1 MGKKCSIIIPTKDKN
16 SRLYLTLKCLEA
28 QADENTEVLV
38 VFDGCKE
45 ETLAEFETF
54 KWNMDLKPIVS
65 VKNVGR
71 AAARNLGLKQ
81 ATGDVV
87 IFLDDD
93 RLTRSDFIERHLSH
107 HTGEPC
113 VALGERMDAKVTED
127 ELLELMKE
135 NELKDVL
142 SFVSDHSKKEF
153 YYNIKKIFV
162 KNPYGKYRFM
172 TFITGNVSIDR
183 TLMTDIEGFD
193 ENFKGWGY
201 EDTDVGYRLA
211 QKNIPYVQD
220 NSIIC
225 YHLLHAHVKA
235 QKSKEELMNLKHLK
249 AKFPDDKVLG
259 SAICFYSVKAKLK
272 L

>member
-16 SRLYLTLKCLEA
+16 SRLYLTLKCLEP
-28 QADENTEVLV
+28 QMTDDTEVLV

-45 ETLAEFETF
+45 ETLAEFATF
-54 KWNMDLKPIVS
+54 TWNMDLRPIVS
-65 VKNVGR
+65 KQNVGR
-71 AAARNLGLKQ
+71 AAARNLGLKE
-81 ATGDVV
+81 ATGDIV

-93 RLTRSDFIERHLSH
+93 RLTRSDFIKGHLAR

-113 VALGERMDAKVTED
+113 VVLGERMDAKVTED

-135 NELKDVL
+135 NDLEDVL
-142 SFVSDHSKKEF
+142 KFVSEHSKKEF
-153 YYNIKKIFV
+153 YYNIKKLFV
-162 KNPYGKYRFM
+162 RNPFGKIRFM

-183 TLMTDIEGFD
+183 SLMTEIEGFD
-193 ENFKGWGY
+193 ESFKGWGY

-211 QKNIPYVQD
+211 LKDVPYYQD

-225 YHLLHAHVKA
+225 YHLLHPHVKA
-235 QKSKEELMNLKHLK
+235 QKAKEELINLKHLK
-249 AKFPDDKVLG
+249 AKFPDDRVLG
-259 SAICFYSVKAKLK
+259 RAISFYSLKAKLK

>member
-16 SRLYLTLKCLEA
+16 SRLYLTLKCLEP
-28 QADENTEVLV
+28 QMTDETEVIV

-45 ETLAEFETF
+45 ETVEEFKTF
-54 KWNMDLKPIVS
+54 TWSMDIKPIIS
-65 VKNVGR
+65 KQNVGR
-71 AAARNLGLKQ
+71 AAARNLGLRE

-93 RLTRSDFIERHLSH
+93 RLTRGDFIKGHLAR

-113 VALGERMDAKVTED
+113 VVLGERMDAKVTEN
-127 ELLELMKE
+127 ELLDLMNE
-135 NELKDVL
+135 NRLEDVL
-142 SFVSDHSKKEF
+142 DFVSKHSKKEF
-153 YYNIKKIFV
+153 YYNIKKWFV
-162 KNPYGKYRFM
+162 RKPRGSYRFM

-183 TLMTDIEGFD
+183 CLMNDIAGFD
-193 ENFKGWGY
+193 ESFKGWGY

-211 QKNIPYVQD
+211 QKDIPYYQD

-225 YHLLHAHVKA
+225 YHLLHPHVKA
-235 QKSKEELMNLKHLK
+235 QKAKEELINLKHLK
-249 AKFPDDKVLG
+249 SKFPDDRVLG
-259 SAICFYSVKAKLK
+259 GAIRFYTLKAKLK